1 MATTIQSILDG
12 AREDIQDR
20 KEAGS
25 DANARIKDAAPEGIT
40 WVNDFVRIAYAV
52 RPDLRFGSGWGAV
65 AELVLADNFPL
76 PDRYRPACQ
85 AYVVARAEAR
95 DDEAVVNER
104 FAAHLKISS
113 DLLANT

>member
-1 MATTIQSILDG
+1 MAITIQSILDG
-12 AREDIQDR
+12 AREDTNAR
-20 KEAGS
+20 KESGS
-25 DANARIKDAAPEGIT
+25 DANARWKDAAPEGIT

-52 RPDLRFGSGWGAV
+52 RPDLRFGSGWGV
-65 AELVLADNFPL
+65 VTELLVADNFPL
-76 PDRYRPACQ
+76 PDRYRAACQ
-85 AYVVARAEAR
+85 AYVVARYEAR